1 MKKLFIKFLISF
13 RHLFSKRIRCS
24 DYEMYIINYDKNKK
38 EFFSQIDDTLNKL
51 EKSHNGSSNII
62 VW

>member
-1 MKKLFIKFLISF
+1 
-13 RHLFSKRIRCS
+13 
-24 DYEMYIINYDKNKK
+24 MYIINYDKDKK

-62 VW
+62 IW